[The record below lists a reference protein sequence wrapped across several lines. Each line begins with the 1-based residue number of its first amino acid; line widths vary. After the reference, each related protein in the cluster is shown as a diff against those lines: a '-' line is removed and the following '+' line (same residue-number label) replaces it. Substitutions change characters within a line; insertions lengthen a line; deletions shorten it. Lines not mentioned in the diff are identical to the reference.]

1 MRRLTHKRSIKFNL
15 LKENETQGFTLV
27 ELLVVVLIVSVLAAV
42 AIPIAETS
50 IKREREIEFR
60 RNLRLIRSAID
71 EYKIFV
77 TEKNIKMDDDR
88 YGYPEELDELVEGVE
103 YRDEKNKERIKK
115 FLRKIPIDPITNTY
129 EWGLRSYQD
138 KKDSQSWGEEN
149 VYDVYTKSERKALD
163 GTYYKEW

>member
-1 MRRLTHKRSIKFNL
+1 MRRPKHKQLKFNL
-15 LKENETQGFTLV
+15 FKEYKTQGFTLI
-27 ELLVVVLIVSVLAAV
+27 ELLVVVLIVSVLAAI

-88 YGYPEELDELVEGVE
+88 YGYPEELEELVKGIE

-129 EWGLRSYQD
+129 EWGMRSYQD
-138 KKDSQSWGEEN
+138 KRDSGSWGEEN